1 MFPELVNFMGFD
13 GEDLKNEEESQIDS
27 AENNQMMNQKLFTEH
42 LSFDEMV
49 LGVKEG
55 RYFQGRLNV
64 SRLVATEATIKVQ
77 GLNKDILVRNL
88 QDQNRGLNGDIV
100 CVEILPEDQWENDYR
115 NTEPTNALLDD
126 VQEVEKVVSDAEEDA
141 KS

>member
-1 MFPELVNFMGFD
+1 
-13 GEDLKNEEESQIDS
+13 
-27 AENNQMMNQKLFTEH
+27 
-42 LSFDEMV
+42 
-49 LGVKEG
+49 
-55 RYFQGRLNV
+55 
-64 SRLVATEATIKVQ
+64 
-77 GLNKDILVRNL
+77 
-88 QDQNRGLNGDIV
+88 V